1 MPRLKLNRFRKIY
14 KSLKTPWKPLNWL
27 ILGYLIGIENRYIE
41 IVSKETVDTAIKNYL
56 AEVEDPPSVFNA
68 KIEETE
74 DGGFTIGY
82 YPEKKMTNVGL
93 EIIFWTVLTLYILT
107 RIGLFK

>member
-1 MPRLKLNRFRKIY
+1 MPRLKLERFRKLY

-41 IVSKETVDTAIKNYL
+41 IVSKQTVDTAIKNYL
-56 AEVEDPPSVFNA
+56 SEVEEPNPTVFNA
-68 KIEETE
+68 QIEETE

-82 YPEKKMTNVGL
+82 YPEKKDG
-93 EIIFWTVLTLYILT
+93 
-107 RIGLFK
+107 